1 MLAAASA
8 GKAAGESGLQGTFA
22 GMDRASIGFRTMS
35 ADIRMLKHTAVI
47 NDDSV
52 ETGTILLKRERP
64 GDIRVLINVAQP
76 DPKSYAIKG
85 GKAEI
90 YYPNAK
96 TVQEWAL
103 GKYRGLVDQFMLLG
117 FGSSSKELESG
128 YNITLVGHT
137 KVAGQE
143 TTQLDL
149 IPKSKEVRQYL
160 AKVSLWISD
169 ATGYPVQQ
177 QFFETGG
184 DYRTV
189 TYSGIKVN
197 PALSNAA
204 LELRLPPGVKRE
216 RPQKE

>member
-1 MLAAASA
+1 MGVGSALRAAP
-8 GKAAGESGLQGTFA
+8 EDGLQGTFA
-22 GMDRASIGFRTMS
+22 GMDRASRGFRTIS

-52 ETGTILLKRERP
+52 ESGTIHVKRERP
-64 GDIRVLINVAQP
+64 GDIRVLINVTQP

-96 TVQEWAL
+96 TVQEWEL

-117 FGSSSKELESG
+117 FGSSSRELESG
-128 YNITLVGHT
+128 YNMALVGHA
-137 KVAGQE
+137 KVSGE
-143 TTQLDL
+143 DTTQLDL
-149 IPKSKEVRQYL
+149 VPKSKDVRQYL
-160 AKVSLWISD
+160 SKVALWISD

-184 DYRTV
+184 DYRMV
-189 TYSGIKVN
+189 TYSDIKIN
-197 PALSNAA
+197 PNLPNAA
-204 LELRLPPGVKRE
+204 LELRLPAGVKRE
-216 RPQKE
+216 KPQKE